1 MGIIAGWLAERITGR
16 NHGLLTN
23 LIVGIVGAFLGGF
36 IFSSL
41 LGFRYEEGFNL
52 PSIVVAT
59 VGAVVLLA
67 VTGGFRQSTRTG
79 HEAGILCAGLAIPI
93 FAVQREDRHARHVQ
107 RPARRDRGV
116 GCAPGGAGKLMD
128 GVFVVPGTN
137 FRLGLD
143 AVIGLVPVAGDML
156 SALISSYLIWEA
168 RRLGAPRW
176 LIARMV
182 ANTFLDTTLG
192 AVPLLGDAF
201 DVMFRAN
208 MKNMALLRKHMEKRG
223 STAAQAG

>member
-1 MGIIAGWLAERITGR
+1 MHGTHSISAGGTEESVARVEALA
-16 NHGLLTN
+16 
-23 LIVGIVGAFLGGF
+23 
-36 IFSSL
+36 
-41 LGFRYEEGFNL
+41 
-52 PSIVVAT
+52 
-59 VGAVVLLA
+59 
-67 VTGGFRQSTRTG
+67 
-79 HEAGILCAGLAIPI
+79 
-93 FAVQREDRHARHVQ
+93 
-107 RPARRDRGV
+107 
-116 GCAPGGAGKLMD
+116 KLMD

-137 FRLGLD
+137 VRLGLD
-143 AVIGLVPVAGDML
+143 AIIGLVPVAGDMV

-182 ANTFLDTTLG
+182 GNTFLDTTLG

-223 STAAQAG
+223 LRRSAGRVIEGQAVEVR